1 MVASDETDPGSP
13 GASHRKS
20 EGGSDPE
27 GVGANHEDDVIFW
40 RERAL
45 RLAESNEAGTS
56 AVMERR
62 RPGAA
67 AAALDALL
75 HPIAGD
81 DGGYDGPPT
90 ATGTSAPHSGARGG
104 VLLDRESRRT
114 ADPGGVS
121 TATKKRRA
129 AAHAAVAS
137 LHAVAAD
144 LAEVAEA
151 LDLELVALA
160 EGTVETHARE
170 TRALDERARR
180 AAAPLRRR
188 RDTVE
193 RLVEHIEQILEGTVG
208 TDFDTDDKA
217 AQLIKNEAVRLRR
230 CRDDVA
236 RDAFAFGE
244 NERAKSAYTNEKDAF
259 LFEKPKQ
266 KRQPARGRP
275 GKPPKARSSSPETR
289 RRSLSSDTHPEPHT
303 LRNPPWDARIAVDTS
318 RDDAARTERS
328 RSPSRSRSNSRGRSK
343 DAGDVYDTKQHTHA
357 FGEAYA
363 ANVANAA
370 NLTQG
375 ASEHARTYNPVDDAA
390 FTAEALETRAQRAVQ
405 LAAEARAKATVLAGK
420 LPWYQGDVH
429 PRTVFRPPNPGTN
442 GDDFTSALWP
452 DFDAY
457 GGGVDTCET
466 APDGNEN
473 DVSRTERLRRGYQ
486 TALLEMQR
494 RNAVEREAAG
504 AAAEAA
510 ACELEMQ
517 RTQLAQIASRL
528 AKAAGV
534 PSALGNRAGS
544 ISRAADAGAFAFAA
558 ERKKANGFGQ
568 GLPVAASAALEE
580 SNARDRAARR
590 ERLFDDT
597 AQRKREGVSS
607 TASAMAHLAEI
618 ARVTGERMLRVSF
631 AGGDCSAKS
640 PLKTTAL
647 DAVATAAVHAA
658 AAADASSA
666 GASPLVI
673 AAALSEMASALK
685 LAERAAAGVDAAA
698 RADEARLTKA
708 EAMLASTA
716 EALEDEV
723 RSSVGEFDTVLEQ
736 LKVCRDRAEDCM
748 DHDGDANGDD
758 FILETVLRKAES
770 GASFD
775 AQASLAAAA
784 IRGSF
789 YGRVDS
795 RDENSRFQVVTSA
808 HPKPQSRSPNRSPK
822 KRQLGDRC
830 PPDAKRPSS
839 IGFGGGQKFG
849 APDFDFGDEKK
860 ENENAEATAMEIVGP
875 AAFALNK
882 FGTLTFVG

>member
-193 RLVEHIEQILEGTVG
+193 RLVEHIEQILEGTIG

-343 DAGDVYDTKQHTHA
+343 DAGDVYDTKQHAHA

-363 ANVANAA
+363 ANAA

-457 GGGVDTCET
+457 GGGLTLVKRRRMET
-466 APDGNEN
+466 KTTSREPSDSGAGTKPRFLRCNAETRWNGKPRGRRRRRRRASSKCNARNSPKSRAGWRKLLGYRRRWGTGRGRFRAPPTPA
-473 DVSRTERLRRGYQ
+473 RLRLRRN
-486 TALLEMQR
+486 E
-494 RNAVEREAAG
+494 
-504 AAAEAA
+504 
-510 ACELEMQ
+510 
-517 RTQLAQIASRL
+517 
-528 AKAAGV
+528 
-534 PSALGNRAGS
+534 
-544 ISRAADAGAFAFAA
+544 
-558 ERKKANGFGQ
+558 
-568 GLPVAASAALEE
+568 
-580 SNARDRAARR
+580 
-590 ERLFDDT
+590 
-597 AQRKREGVSS
+597 KRQ
-607 TASAMAHLAEI
+607 
-618 ARVTGERMLRVSF
+618 
-631 AGGDCSAKS
+631 
-640 PLKTTAL
+640 
-647 DAVATAAVHAA
+647 
-658 AAADASSA
+658 
-666 GASPLVI
+666 
-673 AAALSEMASALK
+673 
-685 LAERAAAGVDAAA
+685 
-698 RADEARLTKA
+698 
-708 EAMLASTA
+708 
-716 EALEDEV
+716 
-723 RSSVGEFDTVLEQ
+723 TVL
-736 LKVCRDRAEDCM
+736 D
-748 DHDGDANGDD
+748 
-758 FILETVLRKAES
+758 KA
-770 GASFD
+770 
-775 AQASLAAAA
+775 
-784 IRGSF
+784 
-789 YGRVDS
+789 Y
-795 RDENSRFQVVTSA
+795 
-808 HPKPQSRSPNRSPK
+808 PSPPLPR
-822 KRQLGDRC
+822 
-830 PPDAKRPSS
+830 
-839 IGFGGGQKFG
+839 
-849 APDFDFGDEKK
+849 
-860 ENENAEATAMEIVGP
+860 
-875 AAFALNK
+875 
-882 FGTLTFVG
+882 